1 MTARALKL
9 VQPADQ
15 PEPDLSYESRER
27 RFIASRNWAG
37 VHVAGDRAD
46 ALEITDRPRRWW
58 RG

>member
-15 PEPDLSYESRER
+15 PEPDLSYEARER
-27 RFIASRNWAG
+27 RFIASRNWAAI
-37 VHVAGDRAD
+37 HVASFRAD